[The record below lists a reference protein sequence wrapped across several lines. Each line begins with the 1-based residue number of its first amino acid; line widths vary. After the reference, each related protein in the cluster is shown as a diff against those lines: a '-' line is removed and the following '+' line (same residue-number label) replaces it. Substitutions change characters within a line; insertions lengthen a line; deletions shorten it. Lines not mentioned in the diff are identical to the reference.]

1 MRPDNSGVMEVIFV
15 ILERLISLI
24 CDELGCDV
32 DELDEQA
39 QMDELFSDEIEL
51 EEMVIVLEG
60 EFGVEFGRE
69 FSADMTVEALAD
81 LIAES
86 MEDDS

>member
-1 MRPDNSGVMEVIFV
+1 MEVMFV

-24 CDELGCDV
+24 CEELECDT
-32 DELDEQA
+32 DELDENSQL
-39 QMDELFSDEIEL
+39 DELFSDEIEL
-51 EEMVIVLEG
+51 EEMMIVLEG

-81 LIAES
+81 LIEES
-86 MEDDS
+86 VCEDS

>member
-39 QMDELFSDEIEL
+39 QMDELFSDEVEL

>member
-1 MRPDNSGVMEVIFV
+1 MEVMFV

-24 CDELGCDV
+24 CEELECDT
-32 DELDEQA
+32 DELDENSQL
-39 QMDELFSDEIEL
+39 DELFSDEIEL
-51 EEMVIVLEG
+51 EEMMIVLEG

-81 LIAES
+81 LIEES
-86 MEDDS
+86 ACEDS

>member
-1 MRPDNSGVMEVIFV
+1 M

-39 QMDELFSDEIEL
+39 QMDELFSDEVEL

>member
-39 QMDELFSDEIEL
+39 QMDELFSDEVEL

-69 FSADMTVEALAD
+69 FSEDMTVEALAD